1 MNQNEKYNTYSFL
14 LERTARSVKQF
25 AQRKFNELGF
35 EVTVD
40 QWQVLKVLYDHNDLN
55 QREIAELTY
64 KDHPTLTRI
73 IDLLCKKELV
83 ERKMHPSDRRSFI
96 IHLTE
101 EGKAKVEFMKP
112 QVAEIRTHAWH
123 NLSDADFEE
132 FKRIL
137 NTIYSNLSL

>member
-1 MNQNEKYNTYSFL
+1 MNKNEKYNTYSFL

-40 QWQVLKVLYDHNDLN
+40 QWQVLKVLYDNNDLN

-101 EGKAKVEFMKP
+101 EGKEKVEFMKP

-137 NTIYSNLSL
+137 NTIYTNLSL